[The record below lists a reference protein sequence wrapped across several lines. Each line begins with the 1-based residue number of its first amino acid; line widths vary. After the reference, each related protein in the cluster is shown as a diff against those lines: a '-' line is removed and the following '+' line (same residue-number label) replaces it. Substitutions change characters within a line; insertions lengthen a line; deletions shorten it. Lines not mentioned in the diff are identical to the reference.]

1 MKCGFKPKKK
11 IFRETLTAM
20 LMLFLITGVT
30 LSLLEKSIY
39 FVSKAESNNTEWN
52 ATIFVSEPYGTG
64 NTVVLGEASDA
75 SDGQDDYDRPSPPP
89 SPQLP
94 FLGAWFNTNLDRP
107 YESLLVEYKK
117 YPSEHQIWNL
127 TILWESG
134 STNDLSTYIDIKWD
148 SSEFTGSLYDSILLY
163 NDDNT
168 VVSDMTKDN
177 VYTFNTDNNT
187 VFQFQIICQ
196 SETSTENNETPNLT
210 LILTIIIIIIFASI
224 IVAVIYRK
232 RK

>member
-1 MKCGFKPKKK
+1 MKCGFKPKER
-11 IFRETLTAM
+11 IFRRTLTTM
-20 LMLFLITGVT
+20 LMLFLITGST
-30 LSLLEKSIY
+30 LGLLEKPDY
-39 FVSKAESNNTEWN
+39 FISKAESNNTAWN

-64 NTVVLGEASDA
+64 NTVILGEASDA
-75 SDGQDDYDRPSPPP
+75 SDDQDDYDRPSPPP

-134 STNDLSTYIDIKWD
+134 STNELSTDIDISWD
-148 SSEFTGSLYDSILLY
+148 SSEFTSSPYDSILLY
-163 NDDNT
+163 NDDNN
-168 VVSDMTKDN
+168 VVSDMTK
-177 VYTFNTDNNT
+177 VGICTLNTDNNT

-196 SETSTENNETPNLT
+196 SETSTETNETPILT

-224 IVAVIYRK
+224 IIAVIYKK